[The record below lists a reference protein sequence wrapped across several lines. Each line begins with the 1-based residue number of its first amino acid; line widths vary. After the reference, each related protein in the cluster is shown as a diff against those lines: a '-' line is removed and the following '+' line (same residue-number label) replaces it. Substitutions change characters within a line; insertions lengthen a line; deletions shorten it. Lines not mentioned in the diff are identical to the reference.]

1 MTASWVAL
9 LRLARRDARRHPGRA
24 ALVVLLVAL
33 PVAGLVAAA
42 TLTLT
47 VRPSGTELAQ
57 AAQGAADVAAYR
69 TAPGGNAVEP
79 PPGLPAGSR
88 VEPVWRGELTVAAS
102 GSATP
107 GRTVAAVGVD
117 LAGLGAG
124 MFEVTGGAPPE
135 PGTGQVALTAP
146 LAERL
151 GVGVGDSIRGGF
163 GAMRVVGL
171 ARDPMQLD
179 RQAVVVAP
187 DLPPAPS
194 GFLIDLPAGAEAA
207 GAEPATVA
215 HAAER
220 AGWDATTRA
229 DVSRTDPEQLLM
241 ILVLGGFGFLV
252 TTLVTASAFA
262 VSAQRRQHDLALL
275 AAAGAEARQLRR
287 SVSSSALLL
296 GASGAALGLG
306 LGVLAPAATLPW
318 LETWTNRAIGG
329 LALSPVLL
337 PAVAAVG
344 VAVAMAAAWLT
355 ARSAG
360 RTPVAAALTG
370 RHPPRTSSARLLVA
384 GLVGTGLG
392 VVLTVATGSAAA
404 ANAAAGSDFLTAGGL
419 LLGAALVML
428 GLGAIS
434 PWLVE
439 QLVRRAGRRMPVG
452 VRLAMR
458 DTARF
463 RSRTGP
469 IVMAIGAGLGL
480 SVAVGAFLDTVE
492 AGLARDYRPQL
503 AADQL
508 LLDGSAPAPLV
519 TQLREELPVAADG
532 PLTIVQPADPS
543 SGRRLPEVVTL
554 ATPRLLEALG
564 APPAAHD
571 ALAAGEVLVL
581 HDPDAPAATPP
592 PVAQAELV
600 APEGVRVV
608 ELDLVPEAVPPVV
621 LSADTFARSGA
632 VRAREFTRWLVRLT
646 GPAGEGQ
653 LAQARAV
660 AERLG
665 QRITVETGPPTINSG
680 ALQAGA
686 TAGAGVLSLLIV
698 GVGLALI
705 SREARH
711 DDTLLTSVGAS
722 PRARRS
728 LAAAR
733 AGTLTFLGGALAVPA
748 GLLPIWGLSAASE
761 TAASRTVPGASI
773 VAVVVLVP
781 AVAAG
786 AAWVFTRPGPTTQA
800 PDSP

>member
-1 MTASWVAL
+1 MIASWGAL

-24 ALVVLLVAL
+24 MLVVLLVAL

-47 VRPSGTELAQ
+47 VRPSATELAQ
-57 AAQGAADVAAYR
+57 ADLGAADVAAYQT
-69 TAPGGNAVEP
+69 TADGAAVESP
-79 PPGLPAGSR
+79 AGLPPGSR
-88 VEPVWRGELTVAAS
+88 VEPVWLGELTVAAS
-102 GSATP
+102 GSAAS

-124 MFEVTGGAPPE
+124 MFEVTRGAAPE
-135 PGTGQVALTAP
+135 PGTGQVALTTA

-151 GVGVGDSIRGGF
+151 GVGLGDTVRTGF
-163 GAMRVVGL
+163 GSAPAVGIV
-171 ARDPMQLD
+171 RDPTQLD
-179 RQAVVVAP
+179 RQAVVMAA
-187 DLPPAPS
+187 DLPAPS
-194 GFLIDLPAGAEAA
+194 GFLIGLPAGADAA
-207 GAEPATVA
+207 AVA
-215 HAAER
+215 RGLER
-220 AGWDATTRA
+220 DGWDATTRA
-229 DVSRTDPEQLLM
+229 DVSRSDPEQLLM

-252 TTLVTASAFA
+252 TSLVIASAFA

-275 AAAGAEARQLRR
+275 AATGAEARQLRR
-287 SVSSSALLL
+287 SVLSSALLL
-296 GASGAALGLG
+296 GAGGAALGLV

-318 LETWTNRAIGG
+318 LETWTNRAMGG
-329 LALSPVLL
+329 LVLSPMLL
-337 PAVAAVG
+337 AAVAAVG
-344 VAVAMAAAWLT
+344 VVVAMAAAWFT
-355 ARSAG
+355 SRSAG

-392 VVLTVATGSAAA
+392 VAVTVATASSAA
-404 ANAAAGSDFLTAGGL
+404 ANAAAGNDFLTAGGL
-419 LLGAALVML
+419 LLGAALTML
-428 GLGAIS
+428 GMGAMS

-439 QLVRRAGRRMPVG
+439 QVARRVGRRMPVG

-480 SVAVGAFLDTVE
+480 SVAVGATLDTVE

-508 LLDGSAPAPLV
+508 LVDGSAPVPLV
-519 TQLREELPVAADG
+519 NQLREELPVAAAG
-532 PLTIVQPADPS
+532 PLRIVQPADPS
-543 SGRRLPEVVTL
+543 SGRRLPEVVTV
-554 ATPRLLEALG
+554 ANARLLAALG
-564 APPAAHD
+564 APQATHA

-581 HDPDAPAATPP
+581 HDPDAPPA
-592 PVAQAELV
+592 VAQAEMI
-600 APEGVRVV
+600 APDGVRVV
-608 ELDLVPEAVPPVV
+608 ELDLVPKAVPPIV
-621 LSADTFARSGA
+621 LSADTLERSGA
-632 VRAREFTRWLVRLT
+632 IPAREFSRWLVRLT
-646 GPAGEGQ
+646 SPASEGE
-653 LAQARAV
+653 LAQARAM

-705 SREARH
+705 SREAQH
-711 DDTLLTSVGAS
+711 DDTVLTSVGAS
-722 PRARRS
+722 PRVRRS

-733 AGTLTFLGGALAVPA
+733 AGTLTFLGGVLAVPA
-748 GLLPIWGLSAASE
+748 GLLPIWGLSAASDGD
-761 TAASRTVPGASI
+761 AAADLTVPGASI
-773 VAVVVLVP
+773 LAAVVLVP
-781 AVAAG
+781 AIAAG
-786 AAWVFTRPGPTTQA
+786 AAWIITRPAATTL
-800 PDSP
+800 SPHVP